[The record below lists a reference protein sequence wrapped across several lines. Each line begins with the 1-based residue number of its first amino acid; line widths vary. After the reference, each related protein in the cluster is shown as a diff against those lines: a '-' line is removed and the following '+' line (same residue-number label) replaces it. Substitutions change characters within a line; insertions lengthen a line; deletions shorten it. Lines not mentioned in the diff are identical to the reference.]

1 MQTSGLVAVVTGGAS
16 GLGEATV
23 RRLLTSGAAGV
34 AILDLDETRA
44 TALVDSAPS
53 RVLFVRT
60 DVADESA
67 VDAAVAVTV
76 ARFGAIHLVVNA
88 AAIGGPAKL
97 VSKKGALPMATFDR
111 VLRINL
117 YGVMHVLRAA
127 VPAMMKNVPNGDGER
142 GVVIN
147 VSSGAAWEGQ
157 VGQLA
162 YSASK
167 AALLGLTMP
176 LMRELAEHGIRVC
189 AVAPGLFDTPIY
201 DAAPAGLK
209 ESLIEQTLFPKRMGK
224 ADEFASFVDEIVRN
238 PMHNGR
244 NHRLDAGMSLR
255 PAG

>member
-1 MQTSGLVAVVTGGAS
+1 MQMKGLVAIVTGGAS

-23 RRLLTSGAAGV
+23 KRLLGSGVAGV
-34 AILDLDETRA
+34 AVLDLDATRA
-44 TALVDSAPS
+44 AALVTAAPS
-53 RVLFVRT
+53 RVLFVQT

-67 VDAAVAVTV
+67 VDAAIDATL
-76 ARFGAIHLVVNA
+76 ARFGAVHLVVNA
-88 AAIGGPAKL
+88 AAIGAPSKL
-97 VSKKGALPMATFDR
+97 VSKKGPLPMASFDR
-111 VLRINL
+111 VLKINL
-117 YGVMHVLRAA
+117 YGVIHVLRAA
-127 VPAMMKNVPNGDGER
+127 VPAMLRNAPNDDGER

-157 VGQLA
+157 VGQVA

-189 AVAPGLFDTPIY
+189 AIAPGLFDTPIY
-201 DAAPAGLK
+201 DAAPPGLK
-209 ESLIEQTLFPKRMGK
+209 ESLIGQTLFPKRMGK

-255 PAG
+255 PTG